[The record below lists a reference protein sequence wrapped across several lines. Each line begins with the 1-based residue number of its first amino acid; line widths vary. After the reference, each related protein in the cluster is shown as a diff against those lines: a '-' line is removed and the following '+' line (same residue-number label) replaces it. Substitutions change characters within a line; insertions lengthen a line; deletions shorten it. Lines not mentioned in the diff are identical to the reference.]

1 MYSFLVKHPSVGKL
15 IQKDVD
21 MDVLQKEYLD
31 MINKLATKFEDTI
44 DPTQWLFVKKNNKEN
59 VFETGCEA
67 TVKIHFNKNHMLT
80 FLPQNKL
87 SYIGMV
93 RILLTANDE
102 YNFNYKQH
110 CPIKSVDFKFH
121 VLTCNPNNET
131 NDHKYVFLSEEDLC
145 DICHKDSVKT
155 WKQTALKHFLTCFK
169 MKGMVKYPNNDNNDP
184 EFLTIQSDRNH
195 YGLPVFVYIPIPE
208 GKKFHY
214 DSVQIQLQIT
224 AFGYHK
230 KLNKSY
236 GLVLRPDGRKSHE
249 EIDEQWIRDNNW
261 QDWYETEDIIQYI
274 KEITNQSFKPNNR
287 SFDKKNVSCSSQ
299 LSVSFQSKKW
309 YDWGII
315 QFNISNADKERKKYN
330 EQYNVTPA

>member
-1 MYSFLVKHPSVGKL
+1 M
-15 IQKDVD
+15 
-21 MDVLQKEYLD
+21 
-31 MINKLATKFEDTI
+31 
-44 DPTQWLFVKKNNKEN
+44 
-59 VFETGCEA
+59 
-67 TVKIHFNKNHMLT
+67 
-80 FLPQNKL
+80 
-87 SYIGMV
+87 
-93 RILLTANDE
+93 ANIIV
-102 YNFNYKQH
+102 NYKQH

-121 VLTCNPNNET
+121 VLTCNQNNET

-169 MKGMVKYPNNDNNDP
+169 MKGMVKYPNDDNNDP
-184 EFLTIQSDRNH
+184 EFLTIQSNRNH

-224 AFGYHK
+224 AVGYHK
-230 KLNKSY
+230 KLNKFY

-274 KEITNQSFKPNNR
+274 KENTNQSMVSFYRCGWGFVNNINQHKAT
-287 SFDKKNVSCSSQ
+287 D
-299 LSVSFQSKKW
+299 SVSST
-309 YDWGII
+309 DVSVSLNGT
-315 QFNISNADKERKKYN
+315 R
-330 EQYNVTPA
+330 QYNLIEYQQKKEPTCAVSSFASMLHIKNHEKRSGIRFIH